1 MNNNN
6 DQCVACPG
14 GGSTENKGATSISQC
29 RCPVNTYMNYDQC
42 KNCPATSSSVEG
54 ATSVA
59 ECKCPADH
67 YMESETCEEC
77 PAGQISDPGSTS
89 PSDCKQ
95 SDHSITPGIDR
106 SY

>member
-1 MNNNN
+1 MN
-6 DQCVACPG
+6 D
-14 GGSTENKGATSISQC
+14 
-29 RCPVNTYMNYDQC
+29 DQC

-54 ATSVA
+54 ATSVSD
-59 ECKCPADH
+59 CKCPADH
-67 YMESETCEEC
+67 YMESETCEKC

-95 SDHSITPGIDR
+95 SDHSITPGSDR